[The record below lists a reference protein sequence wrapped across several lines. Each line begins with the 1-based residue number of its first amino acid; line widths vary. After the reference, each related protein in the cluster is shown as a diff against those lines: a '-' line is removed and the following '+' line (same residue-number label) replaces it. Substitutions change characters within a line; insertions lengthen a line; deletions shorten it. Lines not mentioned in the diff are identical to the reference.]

1 MHSGKYS
8 GPSHMRATQ
17 LGSHEKTTT
26 RSRATRRSSAQP
38 ARQSLQWCSV
48 MIAIAASKLASAKGS
63 ASALACTAGAA
74 PGGRWAIITA
84 DGSTA
89 VTSRSGG
96 S

>member
-1 MHSGKYS
+1 MV
-8 GPSHMRATQ
+8 RT
-17 LGSHEKTTT
+17 
-26 RSRATRRSSAQP
+26 
-38 ARQSLQWCSV
+38 
-48 MIAIAASKLASAKGS
+48 AIAASKLASAKGS